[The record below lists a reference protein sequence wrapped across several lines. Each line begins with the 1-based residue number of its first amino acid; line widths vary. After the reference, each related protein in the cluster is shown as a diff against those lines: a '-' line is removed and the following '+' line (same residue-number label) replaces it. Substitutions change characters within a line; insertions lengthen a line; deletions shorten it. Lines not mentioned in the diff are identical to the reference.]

1 MKKEL
6 SKTNET
12 QIAGQ
17 VLDYEKL
24 LERFFLER
32 ELSKKSQDSYR
43 ISLKQFWTWL
53 EDSNMDK
60 MFLQKSITKIHL
72 LKYKEDL
79 KRKKLSSRTINS
91 YLVALRQFF
100 AFLVSYDKYPN
111 NPLANIK
118 SEKIQVGHSKDDLSA
133 KQVIDI
139 LDSVETKTVIEKRD
153 YAIIILKFFC
163 ALRDIEVTRAK
174 IEDIKSKKGNY
185 VLHIQGKG
193 RSETDKQT
201 EFVILKEPVYKAI
214 LDYLTI
220 SERSL
225 NSKGFLFIGHGNKS
239 KGELTTKTVQRI
251 ITKPLNKLG
260 YKTES
265 ITSHSTR
272 HTAISLAIEAGA
284 SLEQAQ
290 ILARHKD
297 PKTTQIYI
305 HNRNRFSENA
315 ETKIY
320 DLLKKGMNKSKEVGL
335 FKE

>member
-6 SKTNET
+6 SKTNQT
-12 QIAGQ
+12 QLAGQ
-17 VLDYEKL
+17 VLDYEASLKL
-24 LERFFLER
+24 FFLER
-32 ELSKKSQDSYR
+32 ELSEKSQASYR

-53 EDSNMDK
+53 EDSNMEG
-60 MFLQKSITKIHL
+60 MFGQKSISKIHL

-260 YKTES
+260 YKTDS